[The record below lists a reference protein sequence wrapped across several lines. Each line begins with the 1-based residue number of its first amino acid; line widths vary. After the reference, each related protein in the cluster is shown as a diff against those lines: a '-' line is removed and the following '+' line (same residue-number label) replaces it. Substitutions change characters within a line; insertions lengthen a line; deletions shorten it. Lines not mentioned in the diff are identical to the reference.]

1 MVDVVKRK
9 PGRPRKAEVVLSEGE
24 TLATVV
30 KPVVDPEHDPNPVA
44 EVPVDPINA
53 VESGSGGDA
62 DDGDAEGLA
71 SIFGPSGGPDSGGV
85 VEVVALSP
93 AEIEAAKNP
102 PVFPDNGAH
111 VEVAEPEPEP
121 EVVLTPQQV
130 VALDHDF
137 DGEAGGSRPIAKLTE
152 LQRDAFAQDVI
163 DAYEG
168 QLEVRR
174 GDAFNRIWTFR
185 HEIVKNMD
193 HMLVEVRRGPTVAQ
207 RLISTSVF
215 SKGRAMVAVEEAD
228 TETAR

>member
-44 EVPVDPINA
+44 EVPVDPFNA

-62 DDGDAEGLA
+62 RNGEQMGLA
-71 SIFGPSGGPDSGGV
+71 SVFGDAGGPDSGGV

-93 AEIEAAKNP
+93 AEVEAAKNP
-102 PVFPDNGAH
+102 VVIPDIGAH
-111 VEVAEPEPEP
+111 IETPEPEP
-121 EVVLTPQQV
+121 EVVMSPQQV

-137 DGEAGGSRPIAKLTE
+137 DGEAGGSRPHAKLTE

-168 QLEVRR
+168 QLEIKR

-207 RLISTSVF
+207 RLISTAVF
-215 SKGRAMVAVEEAD
+215 TKGQAMVAIEGAD
-228 TETAR
+228 EETAR